1 MPNRRAFLT
10 AATAALAIRPTPTT
24 AATSHTTSADTPRTT
39 SATAQ
44 RATSARARTASP
56 AAPATA
62 SADAPRTTSA
72 TAPHTTSAT
81 TPYAPSAAV
90 PRTASTPASAALDV
104 LLAGNRRY
112 ATGRSR
118 HPHEGRAVRHALA
131 DGQHPLAV
139 VVGCIDSRAAPE
151 LVFDQGPGDL
161 LCVRTA
167 GACLDEAVLGSIQ
180 YGTAELDIPLVLVL
194 GHERCGAVAATL
206 ARLRTGAAM
215 PGHLRHL
222 VDAIAPAAR
231 SCRGLPGDWAEH
243 TLTAHTTRVR
253 DTLRRDPALRPA
265 TVAAARCDLD
275 SGRVRLLP

>member
-10 AATAALAIRPTPTT
+10 AATAALAIRPT
-24 AATSHTTSADTPRTT
+24 TTSA
-39 SATAQ
+39 A
-44 RATSARARTASP
+44 
-56 AAPATA
+56 
-62 SADAPRTTSA
+62 
-72 TAPHTTSAT
+72 APHTTPAIVPRT
-81 TPYAPSAAV
+81 TPAATPRTASAAV
-90 PRTASTPASAALDV
+90 PRTASASAASATLDV

-206 ARLRTGAAM
+206 AWLRTGAAV